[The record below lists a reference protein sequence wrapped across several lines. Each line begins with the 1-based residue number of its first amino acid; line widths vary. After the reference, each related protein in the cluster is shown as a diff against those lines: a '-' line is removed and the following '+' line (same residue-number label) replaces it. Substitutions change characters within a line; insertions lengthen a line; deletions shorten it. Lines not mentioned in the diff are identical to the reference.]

1 MVQPNASPWVQTYD
15 YDGFGRLMT
24 VASPAGTFGYQY
36 ASIYPNY
43 TKGQNAASDL
53 ISQLTY
59 PTGASSTRSYDNLAE
74 VDNLTLTVGSL
85 TLDEH
90 SYNYNQGFQAQTRPS
105 LRIIL
110 STMLMIIS
118 AN

>member
-1 MVQPNASPWVQTYD
+1 
-15 YDGFGRLMT
+15 MT